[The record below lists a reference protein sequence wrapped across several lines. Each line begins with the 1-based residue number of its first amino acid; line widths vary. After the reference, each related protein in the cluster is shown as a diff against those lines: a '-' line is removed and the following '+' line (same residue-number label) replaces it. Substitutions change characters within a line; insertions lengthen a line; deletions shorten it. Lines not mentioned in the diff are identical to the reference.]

1 MIPKLLYFLVP
12 TVLFVASALVIAIWE
27 RSPAPKTLA
36 RVESGDGDSEGAFR
50 AFYHVLW
57 VLMLWSGMSLSL
69 PLWVSYRER
78 ILGVVLSERWPII
91 ARVMVFPAILLL
103 LLWYGG
109 RQGYFKWI
117 DGQSWPDEENK

>member
-1 MIPKLLYFLVP
+1 MIPKLLYFLIP
-12 TVLFVASALVIAIWE
+12 AALLVASGLVIALWD
-27 RSPAPKTLA
+27 RSSLRPFP
-36 RVESGDGDSEGAFR
+36 RVESGDGESEGAFR
-50 AFYHVLW
+50 VFYHVLW

-69 PLWVSYRER
+69 PLWISYREK
-78 ILGVVLSERWPII
+78 ILDVALRDRWPLI
-91 ARVMVFPAILLL
+91 AKVMVFPAILLV

>member
-12 TVLFVASALVIAIWE
+12 MALLLGAALIITFWE
-27 RSPAPKTLA
+27 RSAKPVS
-36 RVESGDGDSEGAFR
+36 RVESGDGGSEGAFR
-50 AFYHVLW
+50 IFYHVLW
-57 VLMLWSGMSLSL
+57 VLMLWSGICLSF
-69 PLWVSYRER
+69 PLWLSYREK
-78 ILGVVLSERWPII
+78 IAGVALNDRWPLI

-117 DGQSWPDEENK
+117 GGQSWPDEEDK